1 MSGDGNAAVVARDRQ
16 VAWMAR
22 NIEAIRGQTWLS
34 SKRQAQILSRDLT
47 LGAIALGSKLNALG
61 LPRRTFRKT
70 ILVYVKR
77 SRDAARD
84 AGLPLPRL
92 SYWPRQTPKRKRRKR

>member
-1 MSGDGNAAVVARDRQ
+1 MSGENAAVVARDKQ
-16 VAWMAR
+16 VAWMVR
-22 NIEAIRGQTWLS
+22 NIEAMRNHPYPS
-34 SKRQAQILSRDLT
+34 DKRRKAQIMSRDLT

-61 LPRRTFRKT
+61 IPRQSFRKT

-77 SRDAARD
+77 SRAAARD